1 MNDREA
7 LYSSSLYDAAASDNA
22 AAEVYESIV
31 LMDKLFSEN
40 EEYIKIINSHSIPL
54 LEREA
59 LIDEAF
65 SGNVHIYALNFIKLL
80 AKRRSA
86 DIFASCVKHYE
97 KLYFKA
103 QNIERAKIVTAFELG
118 DDKKKEIA
126 EKIASSTGKEII
138 PEFSVDPS
146 IMGGIVIETEGSSID
161 ASVKTK
167 LDSIK
172 RFITK

>member
-7 LYSSSLYDAAASDNA
+7 LYSMSLYDTAASDDVA
-22 AAEVYESIV
+22 GEVYDSIV

-40 EEYIKIINSHSIPL
+40 EDYIRIINSHSIPL
-54 LEREA
+54 SEREA

-65 SGNVHIYALNFIKLL
+65 SGSVHIYALNFIKLL
-80 AKRRSA
+80 AKRRLA
-86 DIFASCVKHYE
+86 DIFTSCVKQYE

-103 QNIERAKIVTAFELG
+103 KNIERAKIVTAFELG
-118 DDKKKEIA
+118 EDKKREITG
-126 EKIASSTGKEII
+126 KIASSTGKEII
-138 PEFSVDPS
+138 PEFTVDPV